1 MAPTA
6 DQLVSACTKFL
17 SAVSNNTS
25 PLAHFS
31 TTHPVSIQHCPAR
44 CINPHSF
51 LLRGPNAVRSY
62 FDLLATHWTR
72 SKLNIHTVV
81 PHPAQA
87 RVIAKGSVV
96 WTWKRSGRSWR
107 EDFTCTL
114 VFEDSDP
121 AALRILSFMV
131 ITESAPGTC
140 VMHAVDEDVHDTS
153 VVGTHPIGVW
163 ICCYLPQ
170 LPTD

>member
-1 MAPTA
+1 
-6 DQLVSACTKFL
+6 
-17 SAVSNNTS
+17 
-25 PLAHFS
+25 
-31 TTHPVSIQHCPAR
+31 
-44 CINPHSF
+44 
-51 LLRGPNAVRSY
+51 
-62 FDLLATHWTR
+62 
-72 SKLNIHTVV
+72 
-81 PHPAQA
+81 
-87 RVIAKGSVV
+87 V